1 MKMPVGAPQQTQKE
15 MHMNWGLKAEDLLAV
30 LILLILTLAV
40 AAYLQFIIISG
51 LNNADEIGQWAIL
64 P

>member
-1 MKMPVGAPQQTQKE
+1 MPVEALKQTRKE
-15 MHMNWGLKAEDLLAV
+15 MDINWGLKAEDLLAV

>member
-1 MKMPVGAPQQTQKE
+1 
-15 MHMNWGLKAEDLLAV
+15 MNWGLKAEDLLAV